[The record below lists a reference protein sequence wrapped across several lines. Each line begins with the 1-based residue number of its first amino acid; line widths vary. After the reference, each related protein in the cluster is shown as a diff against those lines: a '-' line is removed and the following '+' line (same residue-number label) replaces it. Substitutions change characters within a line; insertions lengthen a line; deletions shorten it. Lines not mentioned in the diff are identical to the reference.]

1 MLVDVHLQR
10 LARSAKEIALEL
22 PYSMESLKAKLFE
35 LIEKND
41 LVEGILYFQVSR
53 GSAPRWHEFPEA
65 DTPAVTVAYTRSE
78 ERMTGMEDDGGKA
91 ITTEDNRW
99 ISCDIKSHNLLNMVI
114 AKL

>member
-41 LVEGILYFQVSR
+41 LVEGILYFLVSR
-53 GSAPRWHEFPEA
+53 GSASRWNEFLNE
-65 DTPAVTVAYTRSE
+65 DTSAVTITYIRSE
-78 ERMTGMEDDGGKA
+78 VRMTSLDINGSKS
-91 ITTEDNRW
+91 ITQDDNR
-99 ISCDIKSHNLLNMVI
+99 
-114 AKL
+114 